1 MEVDAA
7 TTRATVVLDV
17 ADAPV
22 WWPRGYGDQPLV
34 DVEVDLLAGGAVL
47 DGRRLRTGFRT
58 VRLDVVPDE
67 FGTGTTL
74 VVNDVPVFVRGV
86 NWIPRDHLLTRMD
99 AGRYAAALDDAV
111 DAHCNLVR
119 VWGGGIWESDDFHR
133 LCDERG
139 LLVWHDVP
147 LACAAYAEE
156 EPLRGELEAEVRE
169 NVTRLAHHPAIVV
182 WSGGNENLQGHED
195 WGWKEEL
202 GSSTWGAG
210 YYRDLFPALLAELDP
225 GRPYQPG
232 SPSSP
237 DGVHPNDPDHGT
249 NHEWDVWNRL
259 DWTAYRDR
267 VPRFCAEWGFQAP
280 PTSATIAEFLPADQR
295 SSTSPVFLAHQKAL
309 DGNGKLD
316 RGMAPHTGVPTGFD
330 DWVWAAQLNQA
341 RAVACGVEHHRSWWP
356 RTAGSVYWQLDDC
369 WPVTSWA
376 VVDGSGRRKPAFHA
390 LRRSF
395 APRMLCVAP
404 REGVPQLAL
413 VNDTGE
419 EWRTRV
425 RVRRTDV
432 AGTVLAATD
441 VDVTVAARAVHLEP
455 LPLVRSRE
463 EPVVVDADGL
473 RALHVEA
480 ADTELPWTR
489 EPWTTT
495 TTAVDGGF
503 AVRVEAHA
511 LARDVTLTADGALPD
526 ASVDGGLVTLLPG
539 EHHTFLVRTAA
550 PDGEGLAAQLRA
562 ANQFGTGG

>member
-1 MEVDAA
+1 MTLQRWRTARLAQVRTRTELTGTTGRVLVDVEVERSGLEEPTPLTLRLGAGDAASTVDLDAA

-17 ADAPV
+17 PDAPV

-58 VRLDVVPDE
+58 VRLDVTPDE

-202 GSSTWGAG
+202 GSSTWGEG

-232 SPSSP
+232 SPASP

-259 DWTAYRDR
+259 DWTAYRER

-280 PTSATIAEFLPADQR
+280 PTFATIAEFLPADQR

-316 RGMAPHTGVPTGFD
+316 RGMAPHTGVPSVSTTG
-330 DWVWAAQLNQA
+330 
-341 RAVACGVEHHRSWWP
+341 C
-356 RTAGSVYWQLDDC
+356 
-369 WPVTSWA
+369 
-376 VVDGSGRRKPAFHA
+376 GRR
-390 LRRSF
+390 S
-395 APRMLCVAP
+395 
-404 REGVPQLAL
+404 
-413 VNDTGE
+413 
-419 EWRTRV
+419 
-425 RVRRTDV
+425 
-432 AGTVLAATD
+432 
-441 VDVTVAARAVHLEP
+441 
-455 LPLVRSRE
+455 
-463 EPVVVDADGL
+463 
-473 RALHVEA
+473 
-480 ADTELPWTR
+480 
-489 EPWTTT
+489 
-495 TTAVDGGF
+495 
-503 AVRVEAHA
+503 
-511 LARDVTLTADGALPD
+511 
-526 ASVDGGLVTLLPG
+526 
-539 EHHTFLVRTAA
+539 
-550 PDGEGLAAQLRA
+550 
-562 ANQFGTGG
+562 